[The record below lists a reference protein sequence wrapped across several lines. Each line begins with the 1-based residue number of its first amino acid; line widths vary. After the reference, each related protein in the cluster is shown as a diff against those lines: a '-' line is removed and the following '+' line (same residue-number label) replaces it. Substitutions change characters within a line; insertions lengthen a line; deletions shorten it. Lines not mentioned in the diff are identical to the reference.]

1 MPYIVLFSWYPPSQS
16 NTVAQRYLETLQKYP
31 VISSIKRIVPVAV
44 SSTKEG
50 IEVMVVDEVKRE
62 DIGEALDYASQ
73 FLTEFRDIEG
83 FRYQVR
89 TFSTV
94 GEAMGYIGM
103 G

>member
-1 MPYIVLFSWYPPSQS
+1 MPYVVSFAWYPPSQS
-16 NTVAQRYLETLQKYP
+16 NKVAQRYLGTLQKYP

-50 IEVMVVDEVKRE
+50 IEVMVVDDVKRE
-62 DIGEALDYASQ
+62 DIGEAIDYNSQ
-73 FLTEFRDIEG
+73 FLVEFRDIEG
-83 FRYQVR
+83 FRYHVR